1 MNASTDVPAIITPEA
16 EARLA
21 ELGMRKEME
30 QMVAYLR
37 ETVPGLTAIG
47 VEIAECYDS
56 REETGVS
63 VIAYSDRIFE
73 PGESVSDKVDSWAVE
88 KFPPQVL
95 EHLGI
100 LFSPGN
106 PNAR

>member
-1 MNASTDVPAIITPEA
+1 MNASTDVPVIITPEA

-37 ETVPGLTAIG
+37 EFVPELTAIG

-56 REETGVS
+56 REETGIS
-63 VIAYSDRIFE
+63 VVAYSDRLFD
-73 PGESVSDKVDSWAVE
+73 PGESVSDKIDYWAVRA
-88 KFPPQVL
+88 FPPQVL

-100 LFSPGN
+100 MFSQGRPD
-106 PNAR
+106 AR